1 MDRPVDRA
9 LLAMREPSPIGASH
23 LKEANGD
30 TQAAS
35 FGVSIIIPT
44 KNRANDLARTIETL
58 LTQTVKPLE
67 LIVVDQSPSPSFTE
81 EGPLRTVYVH
91 APELSG
97 AAVARNVAM
106 DRARGDIWLFLD
118 DDVLL
123 EPDFIERILEA
134 YGPGITG
141 VSGVVTNY
149 QAPPLHQRAWERIFE
164 LGPFSDERQR
174 VYRDAHRLR
183 NAASVRV
190 RQFGAG
196 LMSFR
201 ASAIRNHR
209 FDENLTGASPGE
221 DIDFC
226 AGLPSG
232 SVLLI
237 TPKARLIHNRSLENR
252 DSTHWI
258 GVVAQVAAYMRERHW
273 KRGVRNNLSYAWL
286 KVGYFALAGFS
297 SLKNR
302 SAAPWKAWREG
313 ARRGKRIA
321 RGSERS
327 DARDKSSLW
336 AH

>member
-1 MDRPVDRA
+1 MK
-9 LLAMREPSPIGASH
+9 ESSPSASR
-23 LKEANGD
+23 LKKANGEAPA
-30 TQAAS
+30 TS
-35 FGVSIIIPT
+35 LSVSVIIPT
-44 KNRANDLARTIETL
+44 KNRADDLARTIETL
-58 LTQTVKPLE
+58 LTQTIKPLE
-67 LIVVDQSPSPSFTE
+67 LILVDQSPSPSFAQE
-81 EGPLRTVYVH
+81 IPIPTVYVH

-123 EPDFIERILEA
+123 EPDFIARILEA
-134 YGPGITG
+134 YEAGVTG
-141 VSGVVTNY
+141 VSGIVTNY
-149 QAPPLHQRAWERIFE
+149 YAPPLHQRAWERIFE

-183 NAASVRV
+183 NAAPVRV

-226 AGLPSG
+226 AGLPRG
-232 SVLLI
+232 TVLLI
-237 TPKARLIHNRSLENR
+237 TPKARLIHNRSAESR
-252 DSTHWI
+252 DPTHWI
-258 GVVAQVAAYMRERHW
+258 GVIAQVGAYMRQRHW
-273 KRGVRNNLSYAWL
+273 KRGVWNNLSYAWL
-286 KVGYFALAGFS
+286 NVGHFAIAGFS

-313 ARRGKRIA
+313 VRRGKRIA
-321 RGSERS
+321 CGSERS
-327 DARDKSSLW
+327 DARDK
-336 AH
+336 